1 MNGATVTSAIL
12 VGTLPGGWSVAGTGD
27 FDSDGVGDILLRHT
41 SGGVGIWFMNSDGT
55 VRSKKGVGSVPVGTW
70 TIAGTG
76 DFNGDKVSDI
86 LFRSSD
92 GGVALWLMNS
102 NGTLMSA
109 LGVGSVAI
117 AWSIAQTG
125 DFNNDGKSDILW
137 HNTDGSVALWLMDS
151 ATVTPLGI
159 GAVTPDWQIQGMNT
173 D

>member
-1 MNGATVTSAIL
+1 
-12 VGTLPGGWSVAGTGD
+12 
-27 FDSDGVGDILLRHT
+27 
-41 SGGVGIWFMNSDGT
+41 
-55 VRSKKGVGSVPVGTW
+55 VGSVPVGTW

-76 DFNGDKVSDI
+76 DFNGDGISDI

-125 DFNNDGKSDILW
+125 DFNGDGKSDILW
-137 HNTDGSVALWLMDS
+137 HDNDGSVALWLMDS

-159 GAVTPDWQIQGMNT
+159 GAVDPAWQIQGMNA